1 MARTV
6 AQIEQQI
13 YDQIASKP
21 SLAAIVPNPSQVSN
35 WKTFI
40 NSIAICIGVFEQII
54 DFFKA
59 ENEAKIAAGAVG
71 SEPWLQSKAFE
82 FQYDAST
89 PQLLDIVD
97 FAPAYNPIDPTKR
110 IITRA
115 SVKTVNRGVVYV
127 KVAKSE
133 PPVALSGPE
142 LSAIQSYFTD
152 GGDGTYAGRSRGLG
166 FAGTDVVVQTFDADK
181 LYLAGTIYYNGQFSA
196 VIANNVITAINN
208 YLATGIDTEGGISLV
223 GITDAMQRAEGFID
237 VLLDDVATRADLG
250 TYTYMR
256 QNKTDIIPN
265 QITYAGYIVEETNS
279 GDTFLDRL
287 IFVAA

>member
-13 YDQIASKP
+13 NDKIASMP
-21 SLAAIVPNPSQVSN
+21 SLAAIVPNPSQVAN

-40 NSIAICIGVFEQII
+40 HSIAVCIAVFEQII
-54 DFFKA
+54 DVFKS
-59 ENEAKIAAGAVG
+59 EIEAKIAAGAVG

-82 FQYDAST
+82 FQYDATT
-89 PQLLDIVD
+89 PQLLDIVN
-97 FAPAYNPIDPTKR
+97 FAPAYNPIDPSKR

-115 SVKTVNRGVVYV
+115 SVKTVGRGVVYV

-133 PPVALSGPE
+133 PPVALSTPE

-166 FAGTDVVVQTFDADK
+166 FAGIDVIAQTFNADK
-181 LYLAGTIYYNGQFSA
+181 LYLAGKIYYNGQFSA
-196 VIANNVITAINN
+196 SIANNVIMAINN

-223 GITDAMQRAEGFID
+223 GITNAIESAEGFID
-237 VLLDDVATRADLG
+237 VLLDDVATRPDLG
-250 TYTYMR
+250 SYTYMR
-256 QNKTDIIPN
+256 QNKTDFIPN
-265 QITYAGYIVEETNS
+265 QITYAGYIVEETNP
-279 GDTFLDRL
+279 GNTFLDKL